1 MLNTSYEITHRAES
15 LLRKF
20 FATVSTNLGPRLGFI
35 HSRSAHQQDHRAMSL
50 IQILSGPNANSNTN
64 SKDTTFEPRVD
75 SVFAG
80 LKSLSSGR
88 IVPSSS
94 SSSLS
99 LLNGGGGLR
108 NGNVGGGGLTVVRD
122 MEIGIERK
130 MTAVPPRT
138 PGKDRAKTP
147 RRGSTPGRS
156 VHGKR

>member
-1 MLNTSYEITHRAES
+1 MLNTTYEITHRAES

-35 HSRSAHQQDHRAMSL
+35 QSRSSHQQDPRAMSL
-50 IQILSGPNANSNTN
+50 IQILSGSNTN
-64 SKDTTFEPRVD
+64 ANGKEPVFEPKMD

-88 IVPSSS
+88 IITSSS
-94 SSSLS
+94 GSNRTGSGSGV
-99 LLNGGGGLR
+99 NG
-108 NGNVGGGGLTVVRD
+108 VTAVRD

-138 PGKDRAKTP
+138 PGKDRTKTP
-147 RRGSTPGRS
+147 RRGSTPGRN